1 MNEAERNTSI
11 APPRVHYPGA
21 VRPTVWIE
29 TLGCPKNQVDSDKL
43 GGRLAAQGYL
53 PALGPDRA
61 DLVVVNTCAF
71 VESARQE
78 SVDTILS
85 LADVRAP
92 ESRLVVT
99 GCLAERFGPE
109 LADAVAEV
117 DAVVGFG
124 HDVAHADPEDGVARP
139 DATVRPRR
147 RIPVGAAS
155 LPDFDLLNLPRP
167 AASAP
172 WAYV

>member
-43 GGRLAAQGYL
+43 GGRLAAQGYV

-78 SVDTILS
+78 SVDTILE
-85 LADVRAP
+85 LAQAKVVPQLRAVPGVVEVNTWGGQRRTLDVVGRPTAMA
-92 ESRLVVT
+92 RWRVAL
-99 GCLAERFGPE
+99 PE
-109 LADAVAEV
+109 LDANAHAVAIQRIRLENEGWERDTEV
-117 DAVVGFG
+117 VEPAE
-124 HDVAHADPEDGVARP
+124 P
-139 DATVRPRR
+139 
-147 RIPVGAAS
+147 S
-155 LPDFDLLNLPRP
+155 LG
-167 AASAP
+167 ASA
-172 WAYV
+172 